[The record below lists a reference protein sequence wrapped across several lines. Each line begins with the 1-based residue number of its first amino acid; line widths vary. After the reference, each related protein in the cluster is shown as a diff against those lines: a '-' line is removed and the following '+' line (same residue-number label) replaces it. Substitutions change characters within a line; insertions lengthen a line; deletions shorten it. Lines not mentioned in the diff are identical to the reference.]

1 MKKNLNINVNK
12 DDFTLN
18 DYLFAWEQFGERPSK
33 IIFYEPIEFQAFQ
46 SFISNY
52 TSTELCTLT
61 EVFPIGDT
69 GVKNKKMTFKLD
81 ENVLLSYTHFDSE
94 TEEDDDNNLITEI
107 TVFYCNK
114 SKEFVDDFILKFE
127 YLLNS
132 YEEYAEDAQGSNTFS
147 LTLGASGL
155 ELNSVKFLE
164 IDQENIDL
172 YYNDKTFKQVN
183 KLPKSLKKVKK
194 GLSIIH
200 GQRGTGKTS
209 LVNYLSTKIE
219 KSFIFVPCSL
229 FETIVLSPEFKTFLN
244 KNKDSVIILDDAD
257 IYFSELYSKSNIFTN
272 NILQLVDGLDS
283 DDYRVQIIAILN
295 LKEVDQIDHILL
307 ECNNLIDVICVD
319 SLESSKTKELCKH
332 LKIKN
337 KFTSPTNVRNIIHKR
352 QDYIDTKDIGF
363 I

>member
-12 DDFTLN
+12 DDFALN

-52 TSTELCTLT
+52 TSTELCTLI
-61 EVFPIGDT
+61 EVFPVGDT
-69 GVKNKKMTFKLD
+69 GVKNKKVTLKLD

-94 TEEDDDNNLITEI
+94 TEDDDNNLITELTI
-107 TVFYCNK
+107 FYCNK
-114 SKEFVDDFILKFE
+114 SKEFVDDFISKFE
-127 YLLNS
+127 DLLNT
-132 YEEYAEDAQGSNTFS
+132 YEEYTDDNQSSNTFS
-147 LTLGASGL
+147 LTLGTSGL

-183 KLPKSLKKVKK
+183 KLSKSLKKVSK

-200 GQRGTGKTS
+200 GHRGTGKSS

-219 KSFIFVPCSL
+219 KPFIFIPCPL
-229 FETIVLSPEFKTFLN
+229 FDTIVLSPEFKTFLN

-272 NILQLVDGLDS
+272 NITQLVDGLDS

-307 ECNNLIDVICVD
+307 QCNNLIDVICLD
-319 SLESSKTKELCKH
+319 SLESSKVKDLCKH
-332 LKIKN
+332 LNIKN
-337 KFTSPTNVRNIIHKR
+337 KFTSPTNIRNIIHKR
-352 QDYIDTKDIGF
+352 QDYVDTKDIGF